1 LTRNSGYTGI
11 TRDGISVILSSFSA
25 DGVVGG
31 VVNLLVDHVD
41 ALHEEFVAAGVSLD
55 LAPYDQT
62 WGKRE
67 MYVKDA
73 DGNCLRFQQ

>member
-1 LTRNSGYTGI
+1 
-11 TRDGISVILSSFSA
+11 
-25 DGVVGG
+25 VGG

-62 WGKRE
+62 WGMRE